1 MKNIKLIIE
10 YDGTNYHGWQTQK
23 NAKTVQDVI
32 ERAIEGL
39 TGEKAALISSSR
51 TDFGVH
57 ALGQVANF
65 ISNSTIPGD
74 RFSYALNRIL
84 PEDIVIR
91 ESCEVGLDF
100 HARFQAKGK
109 KYRYIIYNHRFPSA
123 MLRNRA
129 YHVSYNLDIDGM
141 KKAALCFLGTHDF
154 SSFKASGSSVKTS
167 VRTITSVSLEKNDD
181 VLKFEI
187 CGNGFLYNMVR
198 IIVGILVDVGM
209 GKIKAD
215 DIPDIINSKDRK
227 KAGHTA
233 PAHGLYLVEVYY

>member
-91 ESCEVGLDF
+91 SRVKLVWTFMRGF
-100 HARFQAKGK
+100 RQRVKIQV
-109 KYRYIIYNHRFPSA
+109 YYIQPQIPSA

-187 CGNGFLYNMVR
+187 CGNGFYTTWCEL
-198 IIVGILVDVGM
+198 L
-209 GKIKAD
+209 
-215 DIPDIINSKDRK
+215 
-227 KAGHTA
+227 
-233 PAHGLYLVEVYY
+233 

>member
-1 MKNIKLIIE
+1 
-10 YDGTNYHGWQTQK
+10 
-23 NAKTVQDVI
+23 
-32 ERAIEGL
+32 
-39 TGEKAALISSSR
+39 
-51 TDFGVH
+51 
-57 ALGQVANF
+57 
-65 ISNSTIPGD
+65 
-74 RFSYALNRIL
+74 
-84 PEDIVIR
+84 
-91 ESCEVGLDF
+91 
-100 HARFQAKGK
+100 
-109 KYRYIIYNHRFPSA
+109 

-227 KAGHTA
+227 KAGRTA